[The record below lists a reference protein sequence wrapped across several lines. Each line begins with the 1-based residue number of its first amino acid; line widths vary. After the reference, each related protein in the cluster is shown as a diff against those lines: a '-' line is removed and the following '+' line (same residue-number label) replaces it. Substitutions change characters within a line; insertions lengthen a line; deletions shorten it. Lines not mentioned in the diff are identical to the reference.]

1 MSDRTGRTQQI
12 AVLGRLSYAVVHAG
26 HAARN
31 GAYPSVPLDGGH
43 NVFKE
48 PVEFGLG
55 NHAYILAEDATERL
69 RPIDDDRHRPF
80 SFAAA
85 AARLMHGAGIISLG
99 FLMDAIADR
108 HRQLRIPPPDVFAGD
123 LLPLR
128 DECRWTD
135 GYWDFGPGAQRKWNE
150 IQNTTRDIQVLSNHL
165 LVRYKAL
172 VWNRPSQPATNGDA
186 RRSKTR
192 MGRKTG

>member
-1 MSDRTGRTQQI
+1 
-12 AVLGRLSYAVVHAG
+12 
-26 HAARN
+26 
-31 GAYPSVPLDGGH
+31 
-43 NVFKE
+43 
-48 PVEFGLG
+48 
-55 NHAYILAEDATERL
+55 
-69 RPIDDDRHRPF
+69 
-80 SFAAA
+80 
-85 AARLMHGAGIISLG
+85 MHGAGIISLG

-172 VWNRPSQPATNGDA
+172 VWNRPLQSEINGDA
-186 RRSKTR
+186 RKRKTR
-192 MGRKTG
+192 TGRKTG